1 MKNCPHCGNVAA
13 DSAAFCNACGKPLS
27 AAPAEV
33 FCPNCG
39 EKISGGGGFCPN
51 CGTTLNAPKKPQ
63 PGKKAGAARSKRT
76 LSLIAAAAAVIALV
90 VLVILVVPS
99 LFSGSTSTFV
109 STQADLVADRLAAVE
124 TITKQVSK
132 GFSSDLTISAE
143 VDNDEIQEYLDGTSI
158 VLKVDA
164 TQESL
169 LTAMEAVFMGSPVL
183 SGTVTLDKDQVGIYL
198 PELDDNYYVMDLAS
212 ILELADIDDID
223 MDAVKSLEG
232 VELPVAE
239 VEEILN
245 RYIKILSGAITK
257 DNLTVEK
264 NQSVKYNE
272 LSGKAEK
279 CTVYT
284 FEPAAEEIE
293 EVLLQVA
300 EELEG
305 DKKLRKLFEDLFE
318 NEVIAQYLEDF
329 AFDDDPM
336 DVIEEAL
343 DTIVEGLEDNAADI
357 GETIEDAGLVW
368 TMAVKGKN
376 VVLIEIE
383 IKEYDEV
390 VGYEY
395 KSVDD
400 KVEEIVYMSSY
411 GSPDFFL
418 SNKYKVNGKVH
429 DGKITFYDG
438 WDEYE
443 ISYEIEPE
451 KVSTLGLPCGE
462 YEFSLEYTELKL
474 EVAEADKGFDHTVT
488 IEGEDLYYETD
499 GMLSK
504 VQVTV
509 NATDKSSAKKPS
521 GSKEDISDY
530 NEDELYELVMSFSD
544 ELQELAMDQF
554 GDLFGVSVEPDYAY
568 PEPDYAYPEAG

>member
-1 MKNCPHCGNVAA
+1 MKNCPHCGNVVS
-13 DSAAFCNACGKPLS
+13 DNAAFCNACGKPLS

-33 FCPNCG
+33 FCPTCG

-51 CGTTLNAPKKPQ
+51 CGTTLNAPRKPAPKKKSKSP
-63 PGKKAGAARSKRT
+63 RSKRS
-76 LSLIAAAAAVIALV
+76 LGLIAAAAAVVALV
-90 VLVILVVPS
+90 VLIIAVVPS
-99 LFSGSTSTFV
+99 LFSSSASTFV
-109 STQADLVADRLAAVE
+109 STQADFVADRLAAVE
-124 TITKQVSK
+124 TVTEQVKK

-169 LTAMEAVFMGSPVL
+169 LTAVEAVFMGSPVL
-183 SGTVTLDKDQVGIYL
+183 SGTVTLDKEQVGIYA
-198 PELDDNYYVMDLAS
+198 PDLDDTYYVMDLAA

-223 MDAVKSLEG
+223 MDAVNSLEG
-232 VELPVAE
+232 VELPIAE
-239 VEEILN
+239 TEELLN
-245 RYIKILSGAITK
+245 KYIKILSGAITK

-264 NQSVKYNE
+264 NQTVKYGE
-272 LSGKAEK
+272 LSGKTEK

-284 FEPAAEEIE
+284 FEPTAEEIE

-318 NEVIAQYLEDF
+318 NEVIAQYLEDY

-357 GETIEDAGLVW
+357 GEAIEDMGFVW
-368 TMAVKGKN
+368 TMAVKGKD
-376 VVLIEIE
+376 VLLIEIE
-383 IKEYDEV
+383 IKEYEEV
-390 VGYEY
+390 YAYEY
-395 KSVDD
+395 KATDD
-400 KVEEIVYMSSY
+400 KVEEIVYASSY
-411 GSPDFFL
+411 DTVDFCI
-418 SNKYKVNGKVH
+418 SNKYKIDGKVY
-429 DGKITFYDG
+429 DGKIAYDDG
-438 WDEYE
+438 WDAYE

-462 YEFSLEYTELKL
+462 YEFSLDYMELKL
-474 EVAEADKGFDHTVT
+474 EVTEADKGFDHTVT

-499 GMLSK
+499 GMISK

-521 GSKEDISDY
+521 GTKEDISDY
-530 NEDELYELVMSFSD
+530 DEDELYELVMSFSD
-544 ELQELAMDQF
+544 ELQELVMDQF
-554 GDLFGVSVEPDYAY
+554 GDLFGVSVEPDYEIY
-568 PEPDYAYPEAG
+568 PDAPSEW